1 MSSSAINAI
10 WLTIHT
16 SGVFVAAALLTVFSY
31 LDRVYRELGRVTT
44 GRIHNNLDVFEA
56 EIEPRFSLQ
65 RRRAALG
72 FSLLVRLW
80 LVLVAVETAR
90 GVIFF
95 VPGRGAAFTELVVFL
110 TAEVLFTM
118 HFLPEL
124 LLARTT
130 GRWLRPLIPL
140 LQAILWILWPLRALV
155 EFASSLARI
164 SDEDET
170 VEAAQGRAEQE
181 GIEALVEAAQQE
193 GIIQHDDAELIE
205 QVMEFGDKRVSEVMT
220 PRPDMVVISAQASL
234 EELRKLVVE
243 RKFSRIPVYGEYM
256 DDILGIGY
264 ARDLLEIP
272 ERELRERRVKELIRP
287 ALFVPESKHGSAL
300 LKEMQRRN
308 QQMAIAVDEHGLV
321 AGLVTAEDLVEE
333 IVGEIGEEDRAPAPD
348 VIRESD
354 GALLMRGSVSLEK
367 LHELLG
373 VDLDDDAMQ
382 SATTVAGLL
391 NHIAGHVPSSG
402 ERVEFDGVSF
412 QVVEANQRKVLR
424 LRARRQMAAAPAA
437 TPVTK

>member
-1 MSSSAINAI
+1 MNVSAANAI
-10 WLTIHT
+10 WLAIHT
-16 SGVFVAAALLTVFSY
+16 FGVLLAAACLTVFAY

-44 GRIHNNLDVFEA
+44 GRVHNNLDVFEA
-56 EIEPRFSLQ
+56 EIEKKFSLP

-72 FSLLVRLW
+72 FSLLSRLW

-130 GRWLRPLIPL
+130 GRWLRPLIPVL
-140 LQAILWILWPLRALV
+140 RALLWILWPLRALV

-164 SDEDET
+164 SDEDES
-170 VEAAQGRAEQE
+170 VETPQGRAEQE
-181 GIEALVEAAQQE
+181 SIEALVEAAQQE
-193 GIIQHDDAELIE
+193 GIIEHDDAELIE
-205 QVMEFGDKRVSEVMT
+205 QVVEFGDKRVTEVMT

-234 EELRKLVVE
+234 EELRKLIVE
-243 RKFSRIPVYGEYM
+243 RKFSRIPVFGEYV
-256 DDILGIGY
+256 DDIVGIVY

-272 ERELRERRVKELIRP
+272 EHDARERRVRELIRP
-287 ALFVPESKHGSAL
+287 ALFVPESKRGSAL

-333 IVGEIGEEDRAPAPD
+333 IVGEIGEEDRPPAPD

-373 VDLDDDAMQ
+373 VELDDDAMQ

-402 ERVEFDGVSF
+402 ERLDFDGVSF

-424 LRARRQMAAAPAA
+424 LRARRHAPVAPAE
-437 TPVTK
+437 TRSSR